1 MKKNRK
7 NKKKKN
13 IFTKLE
19 KFIYK
24 SSFVIMFILVL
35 GIVFSSASVSK
46 LNIELQEMN
55 KKVEKQEDTNESLVM
70 KINEMASLENI
81 QTISKNLGLAY
92 NNENIKTIE

>member
-7 NKKKKN
+7 KKK
-13 IFTKLE
+13 FTKLE
-19 KFIYK
+19 RFLYK
-24 SSFVIMFILVL
+24 SSFVLMFFLLV
-35 GIVFSSASVSK
+35 GIVFTSASVSK

-55 KKVEKQEDTNESLVM
+55 MEVESQEDTNQSLAM

-81 QTISKNLGLAY
+81 QIISKNLGLSY